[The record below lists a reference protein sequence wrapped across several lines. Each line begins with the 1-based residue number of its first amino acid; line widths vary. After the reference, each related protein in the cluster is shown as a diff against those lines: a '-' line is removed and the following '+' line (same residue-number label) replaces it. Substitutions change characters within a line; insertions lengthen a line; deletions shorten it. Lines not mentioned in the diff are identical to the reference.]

1 MGRATSLSNRSVG
14 RRSSGFT
21 LLEIVAVLF
30 VIGLASAIVIP
41 NLPGLQSSLDFAL
54 KRESFEQ
61 AMDALAYQAFKNSE
75 DYMLAGTYDN
85 HGQVG
90 KSDERKN
97 DDVGEIPGSMRVL
110 PIIAEKLPV
119 PPPAA
124 PAKFVPPL
132 PAGWSLEVKEP
143 IQYRAS
149 GYCTGGTLD
158 LVIGRRI
165 YSYRANPPLCE
176 LTLEH

>member
-1 MGRATSLSNRSVG
+1 MSKATLLSNRFFG
-14 RRSSGFT
+14 RHSAGFT

-30 VIGLASAIVIP
+30 IIGLASAVVIP
-41 NLPGLQSSLDFAL
+41 NLPGLQASFDFAL

-61 AMDALAYQAFKNSE
+61 GMNALTYQAFKNGE

-90 KSDERKN
+90 KSDDRKN
-97 DDVGEIPGSMRVL
+97 DHSGDIPGSMRIL
-110 PIIAEKLPV
+110 PIVAEKLPV
-119 PPPAA
+119 PEPVA

-132 PAGWSLEVKEP
+132 PDGWNIEVKEP

-149 GYCTGGTLD
+149 GYCTGGTFN
-158 LVIGRRI
+158 LVIDRRI
-165 YSYRANPPLCE
+165 YAYRANPPLCE
-176 LTLEH
+176 LTLER